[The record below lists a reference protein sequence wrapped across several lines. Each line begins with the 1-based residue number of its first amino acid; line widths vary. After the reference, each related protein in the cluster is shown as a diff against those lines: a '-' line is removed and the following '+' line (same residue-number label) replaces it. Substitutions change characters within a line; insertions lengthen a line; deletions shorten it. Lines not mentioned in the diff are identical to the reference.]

1 MITAS
6 TRICGSFA
14 IPNRSTPVPVMHNA
28 AFNAL
33 GVDFRYFAFEPRD
46 IGAAMN
52 AVRSLDFAGAT
63 VSKPYK
69 QTVIPCLDEIDPVA
83 AAIGAVNVVH
93 NQDGRLVGY
102 NSDWI
107 GAVAALKEHGD
118 LRDARVGLLG
128 AGGAA
133 RAIAYGLVKSGADV
147 TIFNRSS
154 ATGTALSDD
163 LGVTFGGS
171 LEDAGTAAC
180 DVIINATSFG
190 HGNDDDVP
198 VPAAAFSAT
207 RVVMDIVVRPTVS
220 HFLARAS
227 HSGATVIDGVRML
240 VLQGAFAFEKF
251 TGLPAPV
258 GDMQNA
264 VVEAL
269 SKSSP

>member
-6 TRICGSFA
+6 TRIRGSFA

-28 AFNAL
+28 GFNAL

-52 AVRSLDFAGAT
+52 SVRSLDFAGAT

-69 QTVIPCLDEIDPVA
+69 QTVIPYLDEIDPVA

-107 GAVAALKEHGD
+107 GAVAAVKEHGD
-118 LRDARVGLLG
+118 LRDARVGVLG

-133 RAIAYGLVKSGADV
+133 RAIAYGLVKSGANV
-147 TIFNRSS
+147 AIFNRSS

-163 LGVTFGGS
+163 LGVTYGGS
-171 LEDAGTAAC
+171 LGDVGTAAC

-207 RVVMDIVVRPTVS
+207 RVVMDIVVRPTIS
-220 HFLARAS
+220 PFLARAS
-227 HSGATVIDGVRML
+227 RSGATIIDGVRMH

-258 GDMQNA
+258 DVMQNA

-269 SKSSP
+269 SSN